1 MTRSHDEF
9 RELDRR
15 NGNGL
20 DVALVWNS
28 LTDRLYVVVVDAQ
41 YDDVFRIAVDAGDA
55 LDAFRHPYAYRRT
68 RTAPRV
74 KASVQPAQ

>member
-1 MTRSHDEF
+1 MTSDHDAL

-15 NGNGL
+15 NGDGL
-20 DVALVWNS
+20 DVTLFWNS

-41 YDDVFRIAVDAGDA
+41 RDDVFRVAVDAGDA
-55 LDAFRHPYAYRRT
+55 LDAFHHPYAYRRT

-74 KASVQPAQ
+74 KASV